1 MSTPPFA
8 LPAPDQPRPAATRRQ
23 ARLGARERARSL
35 ASAGALGATAM
46 AATLAV
52 AAALAVFEV
61 DVLEVI
67 GRPASVAPDAAVRDL
82 RDLAA
87 LPGPSPVALAALL
100 PVTVLLLLAGIL
112 RRLGAGAPP
121 LHDVSPE
128 ALDAA
133 ARTTAWAGRGLAAAA
148 FLVFVVPAILQVV
161 GVRTVSL
168 TTGSMTP
175 AHPPGSL
182 LFVVAP
188 ADPAA
193 VPVGEVVV
201 IARADGSRVTH
212 RVVGAVRG
220 AAGEVAA
227 YRTRG
232 DAVATVDPEPVPAAA
247 VEGVVAA
254 GIPVL
259 GALRA
264 WMVSPLGIAIGLVL
278 AWAFAGLGAL
288 LRDDHRRA
296 LAACVPPGAD
306 DPSSADARAGVGA
319 QPAAR
324 APAGGQAVARSTSRP
339 TS

>member
-1 MSTPPFA
+1 MPAPPFA
-8 LPAPDQPRPAATRRQ
+8 LPVPDPPGPPAARRPAPV
-23 ARLGARERARSL
+23 GARERARSL
-35 ASAGALGATAM
+35 AAAGALGATAM

-61 DVLEVI
+61 DVLGVI
-67 GRPASVAPDAAVRDL
+67 GRPASVAADAAARDL

-100 PVTVLLLLAGIL
+100 PAIVLLLFAGIL
-112 RRLGAGAPP
+112 RRLGEGAPP

-148 FLVFVVPAILQVV
+148 FLVFVVPAVLQVV

-168 TTGSMTP
+168 TTGSMAP
-175 AHPPGSL
+175 VHPPGSL
-182 LFVVAP
+182 LLVVAP
-188 ADPAA
+188 PDPAA
-193 VPVGEVVV
+193 VPVGDVVV
-201 IARADGSRVTH
+201 IARPDGSRVTH
-212 RVVGAVRG
+212 RVVEAVRG
-220 AAGEVAA
+220 VAGEVTA

-232 DAVATVDPEPVPAAA
+232 DAVTEIDSEPVPVAAL
-247 VEGVVAA
+247 EGVVAA

-264 WMVSPLGIAIGLVL
+264 WMASPLGIAVGLVL
-278 AWAFAGLGAL
+278 AWSFAGLGAL
-288 LRDDHRRA
+288 LRDDRRRA
-296 LAACVPPGAD
+296 LAA
-306 DPSSADARAGVGA
+306 
-319 QPAAR
+319 R
-324 APAGGQAVARSTSRP
+324 APASAGPQVTAGAQFPAAAAGGGQAVARSTSRP